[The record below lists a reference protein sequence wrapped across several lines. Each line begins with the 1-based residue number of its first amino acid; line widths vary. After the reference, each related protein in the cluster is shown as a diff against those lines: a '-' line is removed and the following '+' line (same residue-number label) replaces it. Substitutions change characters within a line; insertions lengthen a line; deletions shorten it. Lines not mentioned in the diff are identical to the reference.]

1 LRHDHLKADL
11 DIGDVGS
18 DLIGLAQR
26 ERLFVCHARGM
37 PEGGV
42 CQKMVTESL
51 GKWAIMAHFPVR
63 YDRVA
68 GID

>member
-11 DIGDVGS
+11 DIGAVGS

-26 ERLFVCHARGM
+26 ERLFVCRARG
-37 PEGGV
+37 
-42 CQKMVTESL
+42 CRKMVTESL
-51 GKWAIMAHFPVR
+51 GKWAVMAHFPVR

-68 GID
+68 MLLLLTQ